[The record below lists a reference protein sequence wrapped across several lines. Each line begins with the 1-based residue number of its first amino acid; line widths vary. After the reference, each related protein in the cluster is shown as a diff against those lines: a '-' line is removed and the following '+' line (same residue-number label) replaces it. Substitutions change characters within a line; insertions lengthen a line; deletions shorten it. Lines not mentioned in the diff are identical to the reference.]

1 MPRWL
6 IGLALILQLTACTA
20 LATSPTPATQ
30 AAGLSPQSTVDEVLD
45 ALDARG
51 RNLQDFSA
59 AVKLTDSDNS
69 TGDSTINLGN
79 VILQRKG
86 PDDARIR
93 VAFTQKQL
101 GNKIFKVDHQYTLDN
116 GLLVERDYQSKH
128 QTSQQILKP
137 GQKLDLFKL
146 GQGPFPLPLGQK
158 KEDVLQLFQVQKIAP
173 DKDDP
178 PATVHLQLTPK
189 PGTQFARQFKTI
201 DVWVDTA
208 SNMPRRIQTVDVN
221 EVTTRTTDLTDV
233 KINSGA
239 TDEDFANPP
248 LPDGW
253 DIVEGPYGQ

>member
-1 MPRWL
+1 MPKWL
-6 IGLALILQLTACTA
+6 VGLGLILQLAAASTQPVALTAN
-20 LATSPTPATQ
+20 S
-30 AAGLSPQSTVDEVLD
+30 SVNEILD

-51 RNLQDFSA
+51 RSLQDFSA
-59 AVKLTDSDNS
+59 AVRLTDSDNS
-69 TGDSTINLGN
+69 TGDSTVNIGS

-86 PDDARIR
+86 EDDARIR

-101 GNKIFKVDHQYTLDN
+101 GNKIFTVDHQYTLDN

-128 QTSQQILKP
+128 ETRQQILKP

-158 KEDVLQLFQVQKIAP
+158 KEDVLQLFSVQKIDPA
-173 DKDDP
+173 KDDP

-189 PGTQFARQFKTI
+189 PGTQFAKQFKAI
-201 DVWVDTA
+201 DVWVETA
-208 SNMPRRIQTVDVN
+208 SDMPRRIQTEDVA
-221 EVTTRTTDLTDV
+221 EVTTKTTDLTNI

-239 TDEDFANPP
+239 SDKDFAEPS

-253 DIVEGPYGQ
+253 DVVEGPYAQ